1 MKKNGANVLDLRGT
15 ILPVAMLECIRA
27 FNLMKPDG
35 ILEILVGD
43 SETREDLFKVLQASS
58 YSLVEM
64 VEKNSLSRIRL
75 KKKEEGRRQD
85 GLFSGASK
93 SNNLKEE
100 EK

>member
-1 MKKNGANVLDLRGT
+1 LKKNGANVLDLRGT

-27 FNLMKPDG
+27 FNVMKPDG
-35 ILEILVGD
+35 ILEILVSD
-43 SETREDLFKVLQASS
+43 PETREDLFRVLQASS
-58 YSLVEM
+58 YSLVEV

-75 KKKEEGRRQD
+75 KKEEEGCRQD

-93 SNNLKEE
+93 SNKLKEE